1 LPTEKA
7 INLYGVA
14 DDSIVDGPGIRL
26 AVFTQG
32 CHHDCPGCH
41 NPEAQPFEG
50 GTPTTTAE
58 LWAKVEANP
67 LLAGVTL
74 TGGEPFE
81 QADALVDFARRVREK
96 GLSIWAYSGYRYEDL
111 LAGVPSDAATQLLE
125 QIDVLVDGLFVEGLK
140 SLDLGWRGSSNQRII
155 DVAASNTA
163 GQVVEWK

>member
-1 LPTEKA
+1 LSVEKA
-7 INLYGVA
+7 ISLYGVA

-41 NPEAQPFEG
+41 NPAAQPFEG
-50 GTPTTTAE
+50 GTPTTAAE
-58 LWAKVEANP
+58 LWAQVEANP

-81 QADALVDFARRVREK
+81 QAEALVDFARLAREK
-96 GLSIWAYSGYRYEDL
+96 GLSVWAYSGYRYEEL
-111 LAGVPSDAATQLLE
+111 LAGVPSDAAAQLLE
-125 QIDVLVDGLFVEGLK
+125 QTDVLVDGLFVEALK
-140 SLDLGWRGSSNQRII
+140 SLDLRWRGSSNQRLI
-155 DVAASNTA
+155 DVAASRTA